1 MTETTT
7 ITLTIPAT
15 TLAIIDRHMKK
26 TGRKNRSAFFADCVQ
41 QMITYELKDKGQP
54 VPKFPQRRGRGGDH
68 RKTAAKRNPIK
79 TKGTK

>member
-41 QMITYELKDKGQP
+41 RVILVECLVDGKMA
-54 VPKFPQRRGRGGDH
+54 PKFPVRRGRGGDH
-68 RKTAAKRNPIK
+68 RKAAAKKARAAIGVK
-79 TKGTK
+79 K